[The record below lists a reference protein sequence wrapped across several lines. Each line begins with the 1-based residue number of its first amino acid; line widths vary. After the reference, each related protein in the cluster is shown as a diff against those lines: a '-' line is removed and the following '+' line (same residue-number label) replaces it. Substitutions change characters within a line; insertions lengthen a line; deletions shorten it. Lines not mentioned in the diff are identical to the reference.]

1 MNLTT
6 ARTAGDVPGVYVGPG
21 APEVLIEAVTEAG
34 ARVVSDHTAAEAL
47 VWPDKDVD
55 ALARHL
61 HPGLRWV
68 QLPDA
73 GIERW
78 LAAGVITGQAAFTS
92 ARGCYGRQVAEH
104 ALALVLG
111 CARRLPECSQLS
123 SWPSER
129 PTGRTLAGA
138 VVAVIGAG
146 DIGASLIRMLEPL
159 NADVVAVTRSGREV
173 PGATASYAVADLE
186 LALEQASFVVL
197 AAPSTAQTRQ
207 MIAAGELSA
216 MREDAWLVNVGRGD
230 LVDTDALVDAL
241 RSGRIAGAALDVTDP
256 EPLPDGH
263 PLWSLPQV
271 LITPHVANPP
281 EAKAA
286 SLADRVRDNTERF
299 IAGRQLLGVVDAED
313 GY

>member
-6 ARTAGDVPGVYVGPG
+6 DGPVGEGAGVFVGPG
-21 APEVLIEAVTEAG
+21 ASEVLIEAVNEAG
-34 ARVVSDHTAAEAL
+34 ARVVDDHTAADAL

-78 LAAGVITGQAAFTS
+78 LDAGVLTGPATFTS

-104 ALALVLG
+104 GLALMLG
-111 CARRLPECSQLS
+111 CARRIPECSRLS

-138 VVAVIGAG
+138 VVVLVGAG
-146 DIGASLIRMLEPL
+146 DIGAWLIRMLEPL
-159 NADVVAVTRSGREV
+159 GAEVVAVTRSGREV
-173 PGATASYAVADLE
+173 PGAAASYAVSDLDRV
-186 LALEQASFVVL
+186 LAWASFVVL
-197 AAPSTAQTRQ
+197 AAPSTPRTRQ
-207 MIAAGELSA
+207 MIGTGELGE

-230 LVDTDALVDAL
+230 LVDTDALVEAV

-281 EAKAA
+281 EAKTA
-286 SLADRVRDNTERF
+286 SLARRVRENTERF
-299 IAGRQLLGVVDAED
+299 ISGRPLVGVVDAEG

>member
-1 MNLTT
+1 MNLT
-6 ARTAGDVPGVYVGPG
+6 ASGAAGDVPGVFVGPG
-21 APEVLIEAVTEAG
+21 APEVIVEAVTQAG
-34 ARVVSDHTAAEAL
+34 ARIVSDHRAADAL
-47 VWPDKDVD
+47 VWPDKDID

-61 HPGLRWV
+61 HAGLRWV

-78 LAAGVITGQAAFTS
+78 LAAGLITDEATFTS

-104 ALALVLG
+104 ALALMLG

-123 SWPSER
+123 SWPSAR

-138 VVAVIGAG
+138 VVALVGAG

-159 NADVVAVTRSGREV
+159 GAEVVAVTRSGRDV
-173 PGATASYAVADLE
+173 PGATASYAVAE
-186 LALEQASFVVL
+186 LDRVLQLASFVVL

-207 MIAAGELSA
+207 MIAAEELRA
-216 MREDAWLVNVGRGD
+216 MRGDAWLVNVGRGD
-230 LVDTDALVDAL
+230 LVDTDALVEAV
-241 RSGRIAGAALDVTDP
+241 RSGGIAGAALDVTDP
-256 EPLPDGH
+256 EPLPDRH
-263 PLWSLPQV
+263 PLWSFPQV

-281 EAKAA
+281 EAKAT
-286 SLADRVRDNTERF
+286 SLASRVRENTERF
-299 IAGRQLLGVVDAED
+299 IAGRPLLGVVDAEG